1 MTEQLHF
8 HFSLSCIGEGN
19 GNPFSC
25 LENPRDCGAWW
36 AAVYGVAQ
44 NWTRLKRP
52 SSSSNM
58 PPRNLHSTHKTCRL
72 EIQGVCG
79 FIEKMQMNYY
89 YYNLY
94 SNISRKLKDKTFHSV
109 RQNDYFIGL

>member
-1 MTEQLHF
+1 
-8 HFSLSCIGEGN
+8 
-19 GNPFSC
+19 
-25 LENPRDCGAWW
+25 
-36 AAVYGVAQ
+36 
-44 NWTRLKRP
+44 
-52 SSSSNM
+52 M